1 MSCWLETLNK
11 LSETLIL
18 THSAWFGPS
27 CRLGRCYADMFL
39 HPCRYHNTL
48 TKQLHDDI
56 VYIYHVVSSD
66 MTSAGNTSGHKQ
78 DVLICSCSFLHS
90 SLWSITYMMFWSG
103 SYQPAPDHRTS
114 WTHPQQAN
122 THPVGL
128 TWWSVFPLN
137 TYLKLN
143 HTP

>member
-11 LSETLIL
+11 LSETLVL
-18 THSAWFGPS
+18 SHPYDSA
-27 CRLGRCYADMFL
+27 RLVDWADVML
-39 HPCRYHNTL
+39 ICSSIRA
-48 TKQLHDDI
+48 DI
-56 VYIYHVVSSD
+56 TRLWPNSSMMISYIYHVVSSD

-90 SLWSITYMMFWSG
+90 SLWSITYMMFWFG
-103 SYQPAPDHRTS
+103 SYQPAPNHQTS
-114 WTHPQQAN
+114 WTHPQQTN
-122 THPVGL
+122 THPVQL